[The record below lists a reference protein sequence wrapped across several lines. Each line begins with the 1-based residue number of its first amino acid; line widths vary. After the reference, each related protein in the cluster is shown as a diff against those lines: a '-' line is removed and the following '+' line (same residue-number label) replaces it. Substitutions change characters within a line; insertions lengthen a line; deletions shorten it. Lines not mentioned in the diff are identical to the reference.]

1 VWASPG
7 PHARA
12 GRLSHTRVASR
23 LARIPE
29 EPLTQPPRPGLVRA
43 IRRWDLTALAIN
55 SIIGAGIFGLPSEV
69 YRRIGAYSLIAF
81 VVCALVVTLII
92 LCFAEVGSRFSETGG
107 PYLYAREAF
116 GPVVGFEVGW
126 LIWVAR
132 LTAFAANSN
141 LLVDYLGFFWPGA
154 TAGAGR
160 VLVITLV
167 IAGFTAINL
176 TGVRNAANVGN
187 FFTIAKLIPLL
198 LFIGAGVFFL
208 DPGRYS
214 LAARPPFG
222 EFSVSVLLLIY
233 AFSGFEMA
241 AIPGGEVRDPRR
253 DIPRALLIAI
263 AVVAV
268 VYFMIQLV
276 AIGTLPELAS
286 SSRPL
291 AEAGSRFLG
300 RAGGAVISL
309 GALVSIAGNLFVIL
323 LVAAR
328 LPYAMAERHELPAFL
343 AATHHRF
350 RTPYVSVLVTSA
362 VALVLALTGSF
373 VYAATIS
380 VIARLLSYSMTAAA
394 LPVLRY
400 RKGIPPAQFPVRG
413 GVVVA
418 VLTLILSAWLLS
430 HTSGRQARDAAI
442 AAGFGLLLYL
452 LPKLTR
458 RNSPA

>member
-1 VWASPG
+1 MGLAAA
-7 PHARA
+7 ARRRE
-12 GRLSHTRVASR
+12 RLSPPRLESR
-23 LARIPE
+23 LADSPE
-29 EPLTQPPRPGLVRA
+29 EPLTLPARPGLVRA
-43 IRRWDLTALAIN
+43 IRRWDLAALAIN

-154 TAGAGR
+154 AVGTGR
-160 VLVITLV
+160 ALVITLV

-187 FFTIAKLIPLL
+187 FFTVAKLIPLL
-198 LFIGAGVFFL
+198 LFIGVGVFSL
-208 DPGRYS
+208 DSSRFS
-214 LAARPPFG
+214 LVTRPPFG
-222 EFSVSVLLLIY
+222 EFSVAVLLLIY

-253 DIPRALLIAI
+253 DVPRALLIAI

-268 VYFMIQLV
+268 VYFLIQLV
-276 AIGTLPELAS
+276 AIGTLPQLAT

-291 AEAGSRFLG
+291 ADAGTRFMG
-300 RAGGAVISL
+300 RAGGALISL

-328 LPYAMAERHELPAFL
+328 LPYAMAERHELPQFL

-350 RTPYVSVLVTSA
+350 RTPYVSVLLTSV
-362 VALVLALTGSF
+362 VALGLALTGSF

-400 RKGIPPAQFPVRG
+400 KRGIPPAQFPVPG
-413 GVVVA
+413 GIVVA
-418 VLTLILSAWLLS
+418 VLSLILGAWLLS
-430 HTSGRQARDAAI
+430 HTTARQARDAAI
-442 AAGFGLLLYL
+442 AAGLGLLLYL
-452 LPKLTR
+452 LAKLIR